1 MSQRGKLY
9 VLFSE
14 RSHRQLRGTL
24 LRKEETKNQYKT
36 LRKPGISEYDAYIVT
51 NTRRRIKFIKVFLL

>member
-1 MSQRGKLY
+1 MSY
-9 VLFSE
+9 SPE
-14 RSHRQLRGTL
+14 RSHRQLRVTL